1 MNSLGCSTAQ
11 TEKLCTGLVRPFG
24 PKTFSRRLASP
35 PHIRYSVRRSK
46 GCFWVFRMLV
56 SENRPPRNLKWY
68 HAGPLLFGDWGTSRL
83 YVLGLAFYYTAH
95 ASVLYLAAMSLI
107 MAAVAWAYT
116 VVCRCFPD
124 GGGVYSAARRLS
136 PTLAVL
142 GATLLLCDYIV
153 TAALSG
159 IEAFHYLGVGSSK
172 VVIIAVATIFLIGV
186 VNWLGARNAGRMAL
200 LIAVASISLSAV
212 IAILCLPWLKSGLS
226 RVSLHGGGQ
235 TSPWQ
240 MWESLV
246 RIVLALSGLEA
257 VANMTGL
264 MKAPVAKT
272 AKRTIWPVLCEVVL
286 LNLIF
291 GVALSAM
298 PALKDRVEPDWVRYE
313 INERLAPENVPSE
326 VKEYRDTAMRM
337 IATETA
343 GRQFGEGTGKVFGII
358 TGVIFG
364 MLLLSAV
371 NTAVMAMVSVQY
383 SLAKDGELPRIATR
397 LNYSGV
403 PWVPLV
409 IACAAP
415 VVLLM
420 LEADVK
426 ALGELYAIGVVGAI
440 TINLFSCAAN
450 KALSI
455 GKYERIGLWA
465 LAALMGI
472 IGLTIVVAKPNA
484 TIFAGIIVSAVLIT
498 RLIVRAR
505 ARMIAASPLPEPTLG
520 WLAQIKDQP
529 AVPGPGPRLMLAA
542 RGRDQAAYAVD
553 MAKRRKAT
561 LFAIY
566 VRTLRLMD
574 MVPGQVPQIEDDPE
588 AQAALGTAA
597 ILAREANIPFVPIYV
612 TSSDVVSEILDY
624 TVTFACDTLIMGKSQ
639 RTPFSRAVVGDV
651 VARVAENLPEGVSL
665 LTRAPGPF
673 EHAEEVKPVAKK
685 ESEAPEPDGAHD

>member
-1 MNSLGCSTAQ
+1 
-11 TEKLCTGLVRPFG
+11 
-24 PKTFSRRLASP
+24 
-35 PHIRYSVRRSK
+35 
-46 GCFWVFRMLV
+46 MLV
-56 SENRPPRNLKWY
+56 AENRPRNLKWY

-95 ASVLYLAAMSLI
+95 ASVIYLAAMSLI
-107 MAAVAWAYT
+107 MAGIAWAYT

-159 IEAFHYLGVGSSK
+159 IEAFHYLGIGESR
-172 VVIIAVATIFLIGV
+172 VVIVSIAAIAVIGV
-186 VNWLGARNAGRMAL
+186 VNWLGARNAGRVAL
-200 LIAVASISLSAV
+200 LIAVVSIVLSAA
-212 IAILCLPWLKSGLS
+212 IAVLCLPWLPDGLK
-226 RVSLHGGGQ
+226 RVSLHDGGQ
-235 TSPWQ
+235 SSPWQ

-264 MKAPVAKT
+264 MKPPVPRT

-298 PALKDRVEPDWVRYE
+298 PSLKDQVTPDYVRYE
-313 INERLAPENVPSE
+313 IREKMEPEDVPAD

-337 IATETA
+337 VATVTA
-343 GRQFGEGTGKVFGII
+343 TRQFGERTGHVFGII

-364 MLLLSAV
+364 LLLLSAV

-383 SLAKDGELPRIATR
+383 SLAQDGELPKLATR

-403 PWVPLV
+403 PWAPLL
-409 IACAAP
+409 ISCLAP
-415 VVLLM
+415 AVLL
-420 LEADVK
+420 LLVADVK

-440 TINLFSCAAN
+440 AINLFSCAAN
-450 KALSI
+450 SKLEV
-455 GKYERIGLWA
+455 GKWERIGLWG
-465 LAALMGI
+465 LAALMGAI
-472 IGLTIVVAKPNA
+472 ELTIIVAKPHA
-484 TIFAGIIVSAVLIT
+484 TIFAGVIVLAVLVT
-498 RLIVRAR
+498 RFLVQWRAR
-505 ARMIAASPLPEPTLG
+505 HVAASPLPEPTLG
-520 WLAQIKDQP
+520 WIAQLREQP
-529 AVPGPGPRLMLAA
+529 VIPGPGPRIMLAA

-566 VRTLRLMD
+566 VRTLRIMD
-574 MVPGQVPQIEDDPE
+574 IVPGQIPRIESDPDG
-588 AQAALGTAA
+588 QAALGTAA
-597 ILAREANIPFVPIYV
+597 ILSREAGVPFVPIYV
-612 TSSDVVSEILDY
+612 TSTDVMSEILDY
-624 TVTFACDTLIMGKSQ
+624 TVTFGCDTLIMGKSQ

-673 EHAEEVKPVAKK
+673 EHAEEVKPG
-685 ESEAPEPDGAHD
+685 SLRSGN

>member
-1 MNSLGCSTAQ
+1 
-11 TEKLCTGLVRPFG
+11 
-24 PKTFSRRLASP
+24 
-35 PHIRYSVRRSK
+35 
-46 GCFWVFRMLV
+46 MLV
-56 SENRPPRNLKWY
+56 SENRPRNLRWY

-172 VVIIAVATIFLIGV
+172 VVIISVATIFLIGV
-186 VNWLGARNAGRMAL
+186 VNWLGARSAGRMAL
-200 LIAVASISLSAV
+200 FIAIASISLSAI

-226 RVSLHGGGQ
+226 RVTLHEGGQ

-291 GVALSAM
+291 GIALSAM
-298 PALKDRVEPDWVRYE
+298 PGLRDRVEPDWVRYE
-313 INERLAPENVPSE
+313 INERIAPENVPAE
-326 VKEYRDTAMRM
+326 VKEYRDTAMKM
-337 IATETA
+337 VATETA
-343 GRQFGEGTGKVFGII
+343 ARQFGDGAGKVFGVI
-358 TGVIFG
+358 TGIVFG

-383 SLAKDGELPRIATR
+383 SLAKDGELPRFATR

-403 PWVPLV
+403 PWAPLI

-415 VVLLM
+415 AVLLM

-450 KALSI
+450 RSLDI
-455 GKYERIGLWA
+455 GKYERIGLWS
-465 LAALMGI
+465 LAALMGT

-498 RLIVRAR
+498 RLVVRTRAR
-505 ARMIAASPLPEPTLG
+505 LIAASPLPEPSLG

-529 AVPGPGPRLMLAA
+529 VVPGPGPRLMLAA

-574 MVPGQVPQIEDDPE
+574 VVPGQVPQIEDDPE

-597 ILAREANIPFVPIYV
+597 VLARESNIPFVPIYV

-624 TVTFACDTLIMGKSQ
+624 TVTFGCDTLIMGKSQ

-673 EHAEEVKPVAKK
+673 EHAEEVKPANGSAKEVETFREDQ
-685 ESEAPEPDGAHD
+685 ES

>member
-1 MNSLGCSTAQ
+1 
-11 TEKLCTGLVRPFG
+11 
-24 PKTFSRRLASP
+24 
-35 PHIRYSVRRSK
+35 
-46 GCFWVFRMLV
+46 MLV
-56 SENRPPRNLKWY
+56 TESRPPRNLKWY

-95 ASVLYLAAMSLI
+95 ASVLYLGAMSLI

-159 IEAFHYLGVGSSK
+159 IEAFHYLGVGSAK
-172 VVIIAVATIFLIGV
+172 VVIISVAAIGLIGV
-186 VNWLGARNAGRMAL
+186 VNWLGARNAGRLAL
-200 LIAVASISLSAV
+200 VIAVLSIGLSAI
-212 IAILCLPWLKSGLS
+212 IAILCLPWLPAGIQ
-226 RVSLHGGGQ
+226 RVSLHDGGQ
-235 TSPWQ
+235 SSPWQ

-264 MKAPVAKT
+264 MKAPVEKT

-291 GVALSAM
+291 GIALSAM
-298 PALKDRVEPDWVRYE
+298 PALQNRTVPDYVHYERVEG
-313 INERLAPENVPSE
+313 LSPENVPAE
-326 VKEYRDTAMRM
+326 VKEYRDTAMKLV
-337 IATETA
+337 ATETA
-343 GRQFGEGTGKVFGII
+343 TRQFGERTGQVFGII
-358 TGVIFG
+358 TGIIFG
-364 MLLLSAV
+364 LLLLSAV

-383 SLAKDGELPRIATR
+383 SLAQDGELPRIAAR

-403 PWVPLV
+403 PWVPLI

-415 VVLLM
+415 AFLLM

-450 KALSI
+450 KKLSI

-465 LAALMGI
+465 LAGLMAI
-472 IGLTIVVAKPNA
+472 IFMTIVVAKPNA
-484 TIFAGIIVSAVLIT
+484 TIFAGVIVTAVLIT
-498 RLIVRAR
+498 RFFMRVRAR
-505 ARMIAASPLPEPTLG
+505 RIAASPLPEPTLG
-520 WLAQIKDQP
+520 WIAQLRDQP
-529 AVPGPGPRLMLAA
+529 VMPGPGPRIMLAA
-542 RGRDQAAYAVD
+542 RGRDQAAYAID

-574 MVPGQVPQIEDDPE
+574 MVPGQVPKIEDDPE
-588 AQAALGTAA
+588 GQAALGTAA

-612 TSSDVVSEILDY
+612 TSSDVMSEILDY
-624 TVTFACDTLIMGKSQ
+624 TVTFGCDTLIMGKSQ
-639 RTPFSRAVVGDV
+639 RTPFSRAVIGDV

-673 EHAEEVKPVAKK
+673 EHAEEVKPAN
-685 ESEAPEPDGAHD
+685 GAHKEAESFKDDQET